1 MAGIGDFLGPNG
13 VLQQLVLWNLLGQTV
28 SNALDP
34 ALTVLRQ
41 DVSAAHP
48 VQVIDP
54 GTLADLAARGII
66 TVSVG
71 TTEAARSGISP
82 ARFSD
87 ILTLHQVRVPPADL
101 ATAVLRSYMPEGEAA
116 VQARLQGFGA
126 AEFAILVNLAGD
138 AIGPQ
143 DAARALLRGLI
154 PADGKG
160 PGSTSYQQAI
170 AESRL
175 HDKWGPVLRELSH
188 VLLSPA
194 DAASAVVRN
203 FLTSTAGRQVAGHQ
217 GVDTADFDTLVH
229 LAGDAPAP
237 GQLATALR
245 RGLIASGGKGPAST
259 SFEQGIAEGR
269 LADKWTG
276 VIRGL
281 AQEWPTPTDAL
292 DAQVKGQLTA
302 AQGRALYERLGGA
315 PEFHDWLLA
324 TIGDSPTP
332 LQAAQLAAR
341 GIIPEHGIGP
351 EVISYDQAVKESRYR
366 DKWGPAYRRL
376 SEHIPPPSTITEMLA
391 HRLISD
397 AEAHSLL
404 LQNDMSATLA
414 AAYVAEAHYVQVST
428 DRGLTQGNV
437 ISLYIAHVID
447 RKQAGQLL
455 TLLHVAPEAARE
467 LLDLADLRYIVDT
480 INKSVQRIATLY
492 TGRKI
497 GTVAAR
503 DALLKLQI
511 PPHTIDEIISGW
523 QLQAAVNVK
532 VLTEAQIAEAWYR
545 EIISDDEAKGELE
558 AIGYT
563 PYDAWIILS
572 LKAKGPIP
580 GKPKRTVAP
589 PSGAV
594 IPGVT

>member
-66 TVSVG
+66 TVSAG
-71 TTEAARSGISP
+71 TGEAARSGISP
-82 ARFSD
+82 ARFAD

-101 ATAVLRSYMPEGEAA
+101 ATAVLRSYLPKGEAA
-116 VQARLQGFGA
+116 VQARLQGFGP
-126 AEFAILVNLAGD
+126 AEFATLINLAGD

-154 PADGKG
+154 PAAGKG
-160 PGSTSYQQAI
+160 PASVSYQQAI

-175 HDKWGPVLRELSH
+175 HDKWGPVLRELSRA
-188 VLLSPA
+188 LLSPA

-203 FLTSTAGRQVAGHQ
+203 FLTSNAGRQVAAHQ
-217 GVDTADFDTLVH
+217 GVDNADFDTLVH

-245 RGLIASGGKGPAST
+245 RGLIANAGTGPAST
-259 SFEQGIAEGR
+259 SFQQGIAEGR
-269 LADKWTG
+269 LADKWAG
-276 VIRGL
+276 VIHGL

-351 EVISYDQAVKESRYR
+351 QVVSYDQAVKESRYR

-404 LQNDMSATLA
+404 MQNDMSATLA

-480 INKSVQRIATLY
+480 INKSVQRVATLF

-497 GTVAAR
+497 GATAAR
-503 DALLKLQI
+503 AALLKLQI
-511 PPHTIDEIISGW
+511 PAHTIDEIISGW
-523 QLQAAVNVK
+523 EIQAAINVK
-532 VLTEAQIAEAWYR
+532 VLTESQIAEAWYR
-545 EIISDDEAKGELE
+545 EIISDAEAKAELE

-563 PYDAWIILS
+563 PYDAWIVLS